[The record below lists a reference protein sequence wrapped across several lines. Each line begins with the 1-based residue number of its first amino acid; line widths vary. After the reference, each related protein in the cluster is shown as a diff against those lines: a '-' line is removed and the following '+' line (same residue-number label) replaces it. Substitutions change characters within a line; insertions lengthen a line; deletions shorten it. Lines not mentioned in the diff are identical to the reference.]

1 VAKAIFQLKSGR
13 TAGVALLGLHGD
25 VAGSVDQETH
35 DGDTVNV
42 QADGNF
48 GVRFLG
54 VDAPEISF
62 TLPGHPD
69 DFQSIDSDGWKAFL
83 ADPFAAEFGAFDPP
97 LAAELR
103 AHLEAQTG
111 EGTAENHARLAKAAQ
126 EALKAMI
133 KEDIQALGVDATKFR
148 FFLAFANE
156 VMDGYGRMLC
166 YLNRDQKTEPPPRP
180 KSYNERL
187 LAAGNVTPYFIWP
200 NLDPYKRPFPSLVD
214 AVPEPGSAVP
224 AGAPAEATKLLEDA
238 RASVRAAR
246 ENHLGVFE
254 QADPLRLLPFELRFL
269 ARRKPP
275 DRWVIDLGAGD
286 AVIHKPQQYPSIANL
301 EDRLF
306 VPAEYVPL
314 FVSKGWQAA
323 A

>member
-1 VAKAIFQLKSGR
+1 
-13 TAGVALLGLHGD
+13 
-25 VAGSVDQETH
+25 
-35 DGDTVNV
+35 
-42 QADGNF
+42 
-48 GVRFLG
+48 
-54 VDAPEISF
+54 
-62 TLPGHPD
+62 
-69 DFQSIDSDGWKAFL
+69 
-83 ADPFAAEFGAFDPP
+83 
-97 LAAELR
+97 
-103 AHLEAQTG
+103 
-111 EGTAENHARLAKAAQ
+111 
-126 EALKAMI
+126 MI
-133 KEDIQALGVDATKFR
+133 KEDIEALGVDAASFR

-166 YLNRDQKTEPPPRP
+166 YLNRNQPKEPPPRP

-187 LAAGNVTPYFIWP
+187 LAAGHVTPYFIWP

-214 AVPEPGSAVP
+214 AVPEPGSPVP
-224 AGAPAEATKLLEDA
+224 AAAPPEATQLLQEA

-254 QADPLRLLPFELRFL
+254 QQDPLRLYPFELRYL

-286 AVIHKPQQYPSIANL
+286 DVIHRPQEYPSIAEPEN
-301 EDRLF
+301 RLF

-314 FVSKGWQAA
+314 FESKGWQAA